1 MTNEAPPP
9 PGQRAQAVIVEC
21 DVEKGIDDLEEII
34 KKDWRPKKV
43 RVWLTRVCPCH
54 FKRPTDGSDLVLQGK
69 LLFFDHHGL
78 MYVTLK
84 EGKQIEP
91 NVTIY
96 PFLCIKDT
104 LVLFCWDSA

>member
-1 MTNEAPPP
+1 MMNGHSKIPPN
-9 PGQRAQAVIVEC
+9 ATQAVIVEC
-21 DVEKGIDDLEEII
+21 EVDKGIEDLEEVI
-34 KKDWRPKKV
+34 KKEWRPKKV
-43 RVWLTRVCPCH
+43 RLWLTKVCPCH
-54 FKRPTDGSDLVLQGK
+54 FKRPEGGGDLVLQGK

-84 EGKQIEP
+84 EGREIEP

-104 LVLFCWDSA
+104 FVLFCWDSA